1 MILRMCIA
9 GSVTQFS
16 HGTCNYLKDRTEIPI
31 NFSMRRNSPTLVN
44 KLFGGV
50 AIINIPEMDLFYIL
64 NKFMEMI

>member
-9 GSVTQFS
+9 EALLNFLMVLVTIWE
-16 HGTCNYLKDRTEIPI
+16 TEQKIPI
-31 NFSMRRNSPTLVN
+31 NFSMRRNCPTLVN